1 MAWLCRVDTL
11 CDTITTLIY
20 DLMDGPCL
28 FSRWGIASISAGG
41 QFCVCTPASGHFI
54 FETPSD
60 KIPFVF
66 IFTILCILFLGRI
79 FFFFFP
85 STCCR

>member
-28 FSRWGIASISAGG
+28 FSWWGLQAFQRVDSFVYARRRVGIS
-41 QFCVCTPASGHFI
+41 SL
-54 FETPSD
+54 
-60 KIPFVF
+60 KIPA
-66 IFTILCILFLGRI
+66 TRYLL
-79 FFFFFP
+79 FFP
-85 STCCR
+85 FSAYCFFAVFFPI